1 VKQNKQTVTTTSD
14 RQIRSNLLAW
24 FNHATEQ
31 NREDGMLWYS
41 EAQTFCHGLAKE
53 FDLSPYICASVVSC
67 LSPNNK
73 WPRNKIDAKA
83 VIVAHK
89 AGLHPESVKVCTY
102 GANKA
107 KAFRVLSEGEAI
119 AASAPKTHSFA
130 MNVGLLSPDH
140 ITIDKWHIRACL
152 TQPKHGIVATVES
165 VTDKQYRRL
174 EAITAELAK
183 DCGIKGY
190 EFQAILWIAIKQTWN
205 R

>member
-1 VKQNKQTVTTTSD
+1 MKKTVTNTD
-14 RQIRSNLLAW
+14 DGQIRSNLLAW

-31 NREDGMLWYS
+31 NRKDGMLWYS
-41 EAQTFCHGLAKE
+41 EAQTFCHDLAKE
-53 FDLSPYICASVVSC
+53 FGISPYICASVVSC

-73 WPRNKIDAKA
+73 WERNKIDART

-89 AGLHPESVKVCTY
+89 AGLQPESVKVCTY
-102 GANKA
+102 NANKA

-140 ITIDKWHIRACL
+140 ITIDKWHIRACI
-152 TQPKHGIVATVES
+152 TKPADGIVATVES
-165 VTDKQYRRL
+165 VTDKQYRRI
-174 EAITAELAK
+174 EAITAEIAK
-183 DCGIKGY
+183 DCGLKGY
-190 EFQAILWIAIKQTWN
+190 EFQAILWIAIKQAWN